1 MIESDLIVK
10 ALAYASGIG
19 IGAAAITL
27 IYSTTRTFNFAHASM
42 VAWGFYIVFTM
53 TTFFGGSPYY
63 YLPLA
68 GLFSSL
74 LGIIL
79 YLAVN
84 RRLLERGASEVTLMM
99 STLGV
104 DLIFFGFLN
113 VYIDYIARLIA
124 ARNIPVNPFFF
135 VLETKDF
142 TIPYLNIRGAGLVGP
157 LILVV
162 GVLFLHLLLTRTK
175 IGIAMRASIENPSL
189 AASLGVNPYIIYL
202 VAWILGGFMAG
213 LSGGFLS
220 LVETGNNYVGMLL
233 IVSFFAGSIVG
244 GLYSIFGSLLGGL
257 LIGLSE
263 YIGIYLLSIYLGGG
277 ILAYRPAIPLA
288 VMVATLLIQ
297 PSGLAGVNWQGLYRK
312 LREILR

>member
-1 MIESDLIVK
+1 
-10 ALAYASGIG
+10 
-19 IGAAAITL
+19 
-27 IYSTTRTFNFAHASM
+27 
-42 VAWGFYIVFTM
+42 
-53 TTFFGGSPYY
+53 
-63 YLPLA
+63 
-68 GLFSSL
+68 
-74 LGIIL
+74 
-79 YLAVN
+79 
-84 RRLLERGASEVTLMM
+84 
-99 STLGV
+99 
-104 DLIFFGFLN
+104 
-113 VYIDYIARLIA
+113 
-124 ARNIPVNPFFF
+124 
-135 VLETKDF
+135 
-142 TIPYLNIRGAGLVGP
+142 
-157 LILVV
+157 
-162 GVLFLHLLLTRTK
+162 
-175 IGIAMRASIENPSL
+175 
-189 AASLGVNPYIIYL
+189 
-202 VAWILGGFMAG
+202 MAG